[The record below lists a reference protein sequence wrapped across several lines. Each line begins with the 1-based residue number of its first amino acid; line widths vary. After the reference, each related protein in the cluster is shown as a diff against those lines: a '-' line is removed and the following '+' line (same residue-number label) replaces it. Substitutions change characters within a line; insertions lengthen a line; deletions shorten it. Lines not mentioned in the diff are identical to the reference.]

1 GGMKKIILGFLLLCP
16 GAAQAAEPAGA
27 APGPS
32 GSAAELQTIVVK
44 PGDTLWSISNTYLK
58 DPKKWNVILK
68 YNRLPS
74 SDPSIALPGMAL
86 RVPTTLLKEEF
97 RAAKLV
103 YSLNEV
109 LFRRTGVTDW
119 QGVNTK
125 MDLFKND
132 TLRTMAAAR
141 ADVKFYTGEI
151 LNLFPNS
158 IAVLRPPGKKNFDVE
173 LLAGELRSVKSRVIT
188 ASARIT
194 PKTKDTEFGAK
205 LKDDLTT
212 LVQVTRGKVDVEAQG
227 KTVEVLE
234 GFASEIKMD
243 MPPSQPVKLPPLPQF
258 EQGSATTL
266 TASGKAQF
274 NNDGG
279 IVSLANLKPMGKTAG
294 PAVNLPKGELPK
306 DIPAADISG
315 KGIDTS
321 EIVKMLSVGN
331 PVQSYHLQVSKDQAF
346 TTTVL
351 NKEYDAFD
359 KIDLNEL
366 LPPGNYFMR
375 IALVDL
381 LGFEGKFSAPRP
393 LKVGGGQ

>member
-1 GGMKKIILGFLLLCP
+1 MKKILLGLLLLLRP
-16 GAAQAAEPAGA
+16 GAAPAAE
-27 APGPS
+27 
-32 GSAAELQTIVVK
+32 ELQTIVVK

-74 SDPSIALPGMAL
+74 SDPSIALPGMPL
-86 RVPTTLLKEEF
+86 RVPTTLLKEEY

-119 QGVNTK
+119 KGVDMK

-132 TLRTMAAAR
+132 TLRTMAEAR

-158 IAVLRPPGKKNFDVE
+158 IAVLRPPGKKNVDVE

-194 PKTKDTEFGAK
+194 PKTRDTEFGAK

-212 LVQVTRGKVDVEAQG
+212 LVQVTKGKVDVEAQG

-234 GFASEIKMD
+234 GFASEVKMD
-243 MPPSQPVKLPPLPQF
+243 MAPSQPVKMPELPQF
-258 EQGSATTL
+258 AQGSATAL
-266 TASGKAQF
+266 SASGGPQLRT
-274 NNDGG
+274 DGG
-279 IVSLANLKPMGKTAG
+279 VVSLANIKSSQR
-294 PAVNLPKGELPK
+294 PAANLPKGELPK

-315 KGIDTS
+315 KGIDTA

-331 PVQSYHLQVSKDQAF
+331 PIQSYHLQVSKDQSF

-351 NKEYDAFD
+351 NKQYDAFD
-359 KIDLNEL
+359 KIDLNDI
-366 LPPGNYFMR
+366 LPPGNYYMR

-393 LKVGGGQ
+393 IKVGGGQ

>member
-1 GGMKKIILGFLLLCP
+1 MKKFILGFLLLLRP
-16 GAAQAAEPAGA
+16 GAVRAAE
-27 APGPS
+27 
-32 GSAAELQTIVVK
+32 ELQTIVVK

-74 SDPSIALPGMAL
+74 SDPSIALPGMPL
-86 RVPTTLLKEEF
+86 RVPTTLLKEEY

-132 TLRTMAAAR
+132 TLRTMAEAR

-158 IAVLRPPGKKNFDVE
+158 IAVLRPPGKKNVDVE

-194 PKTKDTEFGAK
+194 PKTRDTEFGAK

-212 LVQVTRGKVDVEAQG
+212 LVQVTKGKVDVEAQG

-234 GFASEIKMD
+234 GFASEVKMD
-243 MPPSQPVKLPPLPQF
+243 MAPSQPVKMPELPQF
-258 EQGSATTL
+258 AQGSV
-266 TASGKAQF
+266 TALSTSGGPQLRT
-274 NNDGG
+274 DGG
-279 IVSLANLKPMGKTAG
+279 VVSLANMKTPSRPTA
-294 PAVNLPKGELPK
+294 NLPKPDLPQN
-306 DIPAADISG
+306 IPAADIND

-331 PVQSYHLQVSKDQAF
+331 PVQSYHLQVSKDQSF

-366 LPPGNYFMR
+366 LPPGNYYMR

-393 LKVGGGQ
+393 IKVGDGQ

>member
-1 GGMKKIILGFLLLCP
+1 MKIFIMSLLMLLRS
-16 GAAQAAEPAGA
+16 GSGYAAE
-27 APGPS
+27 
-32 GSAAELQTIVVK
+32 ELQTIVVK

-74 SDPSIALPGMAL
+74 SDPSIALPGMPL
-86 RVPTTLLKEEF
+86 RVPTTLLKEEY

-119 QGVNTK
+119 QGVNMK

-132 TLRTMAAAR
+132 TLRTMADAR

-158 IAVLRPPGKKNFDVE
+158 IAVLRPPGKKNVDVE
-173 LLAGELRSVKSRVIT
+173 LLAGELRGVRSRVIT

-212 LVQVTRGKVDVEAQG
+212 LVQVTKGKVDVEAQG

-234 GFASEIKMD
+234 GFASEVKMD

-258 EQGSATTL
+258 EQGSATAL

-274 NNDGG
+274 NSDGG
-279 IVSLANLKPMGKTAG
+279 IVSIANMKPMGKTGG
-294 PAVNLPKGELPK
+294 PAANLPKGELPK
-306 DIPAADISG
+306 DIPKVDLND
-315 KGIDTS
+315 KNIDTA

-331 PVQSYHLQVSKDQAF
+331 PIQSYHLQVSKDQAF

-393 LKVGGGQ
+393 LRVGGGR

>member
-1 GGMKKIILGFLLLCP
+1 MKKFILGFLLLLRP
-16 GAAQAAEPAGA
+16 GAARAAE
-27 APGPS
+27 
-32 GSAAELQTIVVK
+32 ELQTIVVK

-74 SDPSIALPGMAL
+74 SDPSIALPGMPL
-86 RVPTTLLKEEF
+86 RVPTTLLKEEY

-132 TLRTMAAAR
+132 TLRTMAEAR
-141 ADVKFYTGEI
+141 ADIKFYTGEI

-158 IAVLRPPGKKNFDVE
+158 IAVLRPPGKKNVDVE

-212 LVQVTRGKVDVEAQG
+212 LVQVTKGKVDVEAQG

-234 GFASEIKMD
+234 GFASEVKMD
-243 MPPSQPVKLPPLPQF
+243 MAPSQPVKMPALPQF
-258 EQGSATTL
+258 EHGSVTAL
-266 TASGKAQF
+266 STASGPQLRT
-274 NNDGG
+274 DGG
-279 IVSLANLKPMGKTAG
+279 VISLANMKTSQR
-294 PAVNLPKGELPK
+294 PAATLPKGELPK

-331 PVQSYHLQVSKDQAF
+331 PIQSYHLQVSKEQAF

-366 LPPGNYFMR
+366 LPPGNYYMR

>member
-1 GGMKKIILGFLLLCP
+1 MRKFIIGFLLLLRP
-16 GAAQAAEPAGA
+16 GAAGAAE
-27 APGPS
+27 
-32 GSAAELQTIVVK
+32 ELQTIVVK

-74 SDPSIALPGMAL
+74 SDPSIALPGMPL
-86 RVPTTLLKEEF
+86 RVPTTLLKEEY

-119 QGVNTK
+119 QGVNMK
-125 MDLFKND
+125 MELFKND
-132 TLRTMAAAR
+132 TLRTMAEAR

-158 IAVLRPPGKKNFDVE
+158 IAVLRPPGKKNVDVE

-194 PKTKDTEFGAK
+194 PKTRDTEFGAK

-212 LVQVTRGKVDVEAQG
+212 LVQVTKGKVDVEAQG

-234 GFASEIKMD
+234 GFASEVKMD
-243 MPPSQPVKLPPLPQF
+243 MAPSQPVKMPELPQF
-258 EQGSATTL
+258 EHGTVTALSTSAGPQLRT
-266 TASGKAQF
+266 
-274 NNDGG
+274 DGG
-279 IVSLANLKPMGKTAG
+279 VISLANMKTSSKPTA
-294 PAVNLPKGELPK
+294 NLPKADLPK
-306 DIPAADISG
+306 NIPAADIDG
-315 KGIDTS
+315 KGIDTT

-331 PVQSYHLQVSKDQAF
+331 PIQSYHLQVSKDQSF

-366 LPPGNYFMR
+366 LPPGNYYMR